1 VIRRWT
7 VCVLALW
14 TSACIMPASKQSPLA
29 PGKPRDLEHLTSAER
44 KAALRQARLWQPTDT
59 ASLDLFAGPSGED
72 TFTFDQHVTCEY
84 SAPDGGQTGMTPKF
98 DCTWKPQLGVDAW
111 GKPDDVV
118 KVKYGRKNGEV
129 YSEVAATRL
138 FWALGF
144 GADAVY
150 PVKVTCLECP
160 IEPWYFHTERRV
172 DEIHYDLA
180 TIERKLPGKKI
191 EAWGEQGWSFAELD
205 GVDAPLAHRDALK
218 LLMVF
223 VQNSDNKAPQQRLI
237 CLPGKIVTD
246 AAGHQGCTETMAYV
260 QDLGY
265 SFGRA
270 TLFNR
275 SRVDL
280 SAWEKTPIWKDPA
293 RCVGNLKKSLIAS
306 LANPVISEEGR
317 RFLASRLALLSDRQI
332 HDMFRAARLDRRG
345 DSLDEWVR
353 VFKKKR
359 AEIADHTCPAS

>member
-7 VCVLALW
+7 VCALALW

-44 KAALRQARLWQPTDT
+44 KAALRQARVWQPIDT
-59 ASLDLFAGPSGED
+59 ASLDLFAGPAGEE
-72 TFTFDQHVTCEY
+72 TFAFDQHVTCEY

-98 DCTWKPQLGVDAW
+98 DCAW
-111 GKPDDVV
+111 KPDDVV

-138 FWALGF
+138 FWSLGF
-144 GADAVY
+144 GADAIY
-150 PVKVTCLECP
+150 PVKVTCRNCP

-172 DEIHYDLA
+172 DEKYYDLA

-191 EAWGEQGWSFAELD
+191 EAWGEQGWSFLELD
-205 GVDAPLAHRDALK
+205 EVDERAAPRAHRDALK

-237 CLPGKIVTD
+237 CMPEKLVKN
-246 AAGHQGCTETMAYV
+246 AAGHESCTDTFMYV

-265 SFGRA
+265 SFGKA
-270 TLFNR
+270 TLLNR

-280 SAWEKTPIWKDPA
+280 ATWEKTPIWKDPA
-293 RCVGNLKKSLIAS
+293 QCVGHLKKSLIAS
-306 LANPVISEEGR
+306 LSNPRVSEEGR
-317 RFLASRLALLSDRQI
+317 RFLAARLALLSDRQI
-332 HDMFRAARLDRRG
+332 HDMFKAARLDRRG
-345 DSLDEWVR
+345 DSLDDWVR

-359 AEIADHTCPAS
+359 AEIANHTCPAS